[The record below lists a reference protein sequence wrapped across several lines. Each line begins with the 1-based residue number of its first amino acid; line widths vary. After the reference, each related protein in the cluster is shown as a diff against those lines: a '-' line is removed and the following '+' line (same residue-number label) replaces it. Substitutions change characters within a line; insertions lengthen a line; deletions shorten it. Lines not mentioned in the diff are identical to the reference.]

1 MTQELEHKIVE
12 HIMMT
17 RTLMQ
22 ETIEDYDHEPSIVS
36 REISHLWRC
45 DELLKQLSK
54 PVETT
59 HETRTVQQPCSKT
72 PAGGDGK

>member
-1 MTQELEHKIVE
+1 MTPELEHKIVE
-12 HIMMT
+12 YLFLT
-17 RTLMQ
+17 TLLLS
-22 ETIEDYDHEPSIVS
+22 EVIEDNDREPAIVG
-36 REISHLWRC
+36 REMAAIRKGNF
-45 DELLKQLSK
+45 LLEQLNK